1 MAARNRIISLNKFSL
16 YIYIYKNYLLIMRFS
31 MYLKQESSSGFH
43 PLSTYFEQICL
54 NLVCIQVL
62 IYWKKKKKN
71 LKMSPKILT
80 RMLKTSSP
88 GLYWDFEQSYFL
100 DFFFLFQEILTS
112 VIILLHWQIIL
123 LVKRTFCSLLVIF
136 CSVYSLCLWAHLATA
151 EMSSF
156 SQTQIWSPY
165 V

>member
-1 MAARNRIISLNKFSL
+1 MAARNRIISLKRSSL
-16 YIYIYKNYLLIMRFS
+16 YKNDLFIMRFS
-31 MYLKQESSSGFH
+31 MYLKQESSSCFH
-43 PLSTYFEQICL
+43 PPSWLFLSKFALTLFVSKPSFTE
-54 NLVCIQVL
+54 
-62 IYWKKKKKN
+62 KN
-71 LKMSPKILT
+71 YKYLKMSPKILP